1 MRILGVNGDM
11 SPVVTP
17 SEPPPAAGPAADAAP
32 PAVAAATAAG
42 AGTSTGTGTHDRR
55 RQSPAPLPTFDPP
68 LIAQRAALGL
78 PTGRLIAELA
88 EAEDMTYS
96 AASAAVD
103 RELPH
108 PIAGPPAG

>member
-1 MRILGVNGDM
+1 MRILGVDGDM